1 MSGNQAKKWGPRYMT
16 PAVNSVAESQ
26 DGYANL
32 RGATPYAL
40 RRGGISMRLR
50 SEDAQSVAE
59 QCGTS
64 LEMLSQHYSY
74 EIDDFS
80 HRGPQSVDAQ
90 WRKART
96 TVRILLAEGAGR
108 QP

>member
-1 MSGNQAKKWGPRYMT
+1 MSSNQAKKWGARYMT
-16 PAVNSVAESQ
+16 RAVNLVAAKR
-26 DGYANL
+26 DGYAGL
-32 RGATPYAL
+32 RGATSYSL
-40 RRGGISMRLR
+40 RRGGVSMRLR

-74 EIDDFS
+74 EIDDFG
-80 HRGPQSVDAQ
+80 HLGPQSVDAQ

-96 TVRILLAEGAGR
+96 AVQTLFVVGKAA
-108 QP
+108 

>member
-1 MSGNQAKKWGPRYMT
+1 MT
-16 PAVNSVAESQ
+16 PAVNSVVESQ
-26 DGYANL
+26 DALRQPAGRYAV
-32 RGATPYAL
+32 RA

-80 HRGPQSVDAQ
+80 HLGPQSVDAQ
-90 WRKART
+90 WRKSRT
-96 TVRILLAEGAGR
+96 TVRILRAEGVGR